1 MEITSLLSCI
11 FSHFLNKILSYVLL
25 SWLKG
30 FWEVHWILMK
40 MEFWIAK
47 KILKNKSLQC
57 YSALCCTLTLKI
69 SYKNTVVLKHRIESI
84 VCTVWVS
91 DKFSNTVT
99 RKDSLLST
107 SKAEFLT
114 ERKKIRPVRGLFW
127 EPIFL
132 SPVLLLLG
140 YWNSE

>member
-1 MEITSLLSCI
+1 MEITSLLNCI

-30 FWEVHWILMK
+30 FWEVHWFLMK

-47 KILKNKSLQC
+47 KTLKNKSLQC

-99 RKDSLLST
+99 RKDS
-107 SKAEFLT
+107 AEYLKSWISN
-114 ERKKIRPVRGLFW
+114 RKEKNKTCTWIILRTNF
-127 EPIFL
+127 
-132 SPVLLLLG
+132 S
-140 YWNSE
+140 

>member
-47 KILKNKSLQC
+47 KTLKNKSLQC

-99 RKDSLLST
+99 RKDS
-107 SKAEFLT
+107 AEYLKRWISN
-114 ERKKIRPVRGLFW
+114 RKEKNKTCTWIILRTNF
-127 EPIFL
+127 
-132 SPVLLLLG
+132 S
-140 YWNSE
+140 

>member
-47 KILKNKSLQC
+47 KTLKNKSLQC

-99 RKDSLLST
+99 RKDS
-107 SKAEFLT
+107 AEYLKSWISN
-114 ERKKIRPVRGLFW
+114 RKEKNKTCTWIILRTNF
-127 EPIFL
+127 
-132 SPVLLLLG
+132 S
-140 YWNSE
+140 